1 MHNTSTPSAIAEQ
14 RYRDALTGYLRR
26 PDSVTPPVASDHEGL
41 AVYRRLIRNNLHNF
55 LDRCFTHARRLLDD
69 AVWEAAKEDFVANGQ
84 AHSPLFSDIPAQFL
98 AHHRERHSLDIR
110 ILDVMDAE
118 CRELAAEIALDRAN
132 LPQLEAQQIAA
143 LDDSAFDALLLRL
156 APGASLAAYSH
167 RVHEEDAPPRPCFS
181 LIWRDSA
188 DRVQHAEPSPADFQL
203 LQQIG
208 SDTTSLDALIAA
220 LADYLPDIES
230 KRPQLRQ
237 ALRHWAALGVLHAG
251 HPL

>member
-1 MHNTSTPSAIAEQ
+1 MHNTAAASALAEQ
-14 RYRDALTGYLRR
+14 RYRDALTGHLRR
-26 PDSVTPPVASDHEGL
+26 PDSVAPPVASDDEGL

-69 AVWEAAKEDFVANGQ
+69 ADWEAAKEDFVANGQ
-84 AHSPLFSDIPAQFL
+84 AHSPLFSDIPGQFL

-110 ILDVMDAE
+110 ILDIMDAE
-118 CRELAAEIALDRAN
+118 CRELAAEIALDDGQPR
-132 LPQLEAQQIAA
+132 LGPEQLAA
-143 LDDSAFDALLLRL
+143 LDDDSFDATPLRL
-156 APGASLAAYSH
+156 APGASLAAYGH
-167 RVHEEDAPPRPCFS
+167 RVHEKDAPPRPCLS

-208 SDTTSLDALIAA
+208 SEAASLDALIAA

-237 ALRHWAALGVLHAG
+237 AMRHWAVLDVLHAG
-251 HPL
+251 HPV

>member
-1 MHNTSTPSAIAEQ
+1 MHNTAAPSALAEQ

-26 PDSVTPPVASDHEGL
+26 PESVAPPVASDHEGL

-69 AVWEAAKEDFVANGQ
+69 AVWETAKEDFVANGQ

-118 CRELAAEIALDRAN
+118 CRELAAEIALDDSG
-132 LPQLEAQQIAA
+132 LPRLGPEQLAA
-143 LDDSAFDALLLRL
+143 LNDAGFDAVPFRL
-156 APGASLAAYSH
+156 APGASLATYSH
-167 RVHEEDAPPRPCFS
+167 RVHEEDAPPRPCLS
-181 LIWRDSA
+181 LIWRDDE

-208 SDTTSLDALIAA
+208 SEAASLDALIAV

-237 ALRHWAALGVLHAG
+237 ALRHWAALDVLHAG
-251 HPL
+251 HLF

>member
-1 MHNTSTPSAIAEQ
+1 MHNSIPPSALAEQ
-14 RYRDALTGYLRR
+14 RYRDALTGHLRR
-26 PDSVTPPVASDHEGL
+26 PENVAPPVDIQHEGL

-69 AVWEAAKEDFVANGQ
+69 AAWEAAKEDFVANGQ

-110 ILDVMDAE
+110 ILEIMDSE
-118 CRELAAEIALDRAN
+118 VRELHAEIALDDG
-132 LPQLEAQQIAA
+132 LPRLGAEQLAA
-143 LDDSAFDALLLRL
+143 LDDKTFDATRLRL
-156 APGASLAAYSH
+156 AAGASLAAYSH
-167 RVHEEDAPPRPCFS
+167 RVHEENAPPRPCLS
-181 LIWRDSA
+181 LIWRDSE

-208 SDTTSLDALIAA
+208 SEAASLDALIAA
-220 LADYLPDIES
+220 LADYLPDIDG

-237 ALRHWAALGVLHAG
+237 ALRHWLALDVLHAG
-251 HPL
+251 PLL